1 MPASTLPITDLG
13 IANLALI
20 DLGQPTL
27 AVADSTSKA
36 GRLFLTSYEPT
47 VLEMLRSHPWR
58 CCRAQA
64 QLASDPTAVPL
75 FGYALAFRLP
85 ANFVRTVYVEGTN
98 DGDVSNNIEPF
109 ARHGQ
114 YIHCNIEGFRF
125 TYIARK
131 PTDEFDPGL
140 VATIA
145 ARLAWRWCK
154 PFTDSANDVKMYQ
167 QAFAE
172 ISADAKFADAMDG
185 SPDIMPLSTWEQAR
199 LSDV

>member
-27 AVADSTSKA
+27 AVADRTSKP

-47 VLEMLRSHPWR
+47 VLEILRSHPWR
-58 CCRAQA
+58 CCRTQA
-64 QLASDPTAVPL
+64 QPASDPTAKPL

-85 ANFVRTVYVEGTN
+85 PDFVRTVYVEGSN
-98 DGDVSNNIEPF
+98 NGDVSNNIEPF

-114 YIHCNIEGFRF
+114 HMHCDIEAFRF

-131 PTDEFDPGL
+131 PTYEFDPGL

-154 PFTDSANDVKMYQ
+154 PLTDSANDVKMYM
-167 QAFAE
+167 QAYEQIA
-172 ISADAKFADAMDG
+172 ADAKFADAMDG
-185 SPDIMPLSTWEQAR
+185 SPDLQPLSSWEQAR

>member
-1 MPASTLPITDLG
+1 MPASTIPITDLG

-27 AVADSTSKA
+27 AVADSSSKA

-47 VLEMLRSHPWR
+47 VLEILRSHPWR

-64 QLASDPTAVPL
+64 NLASDPTAIPL

-85 ANFVRTVYVEGTN
+85 PDFVRTVYVEGTN
-98 DGDVSNNIEPF
+98 NGDVSNNIEPL
-109 ARHGQ
+109 ARHGLHM
-114 YIHCNIEGFRF
+114 HCNIEAFRF

-131 PTDEFDPGL
+131 PTYEFDPGL

-154 PFTDSANDVKMYQ
+154 PLTDSANDVKMYM
-167 QAFAE
+167 QAYEQIA
-172 ISADAKFADAMDG
+172 ADAKFADAMDG
-185 SPDIMPLSTWEQAR
+185 SPDLQPLSSWEQAR

>member
-1 MPASTLPITDLG
+1 MPTSTIPITDLG

-20 DLGQPTL
+20 DLGQPAL

-36 GRLFLTSYEPT
+36 GRLYLTTYEPT
-47 VLEMLRSHPWR
+47 VLEVLRSHPWR
-58 CCRAQA
+58 CCRTQA
-64 QLASDPTAVPL
+64 QPASDPLVKPL
-75 FGYALAFRLP
+75 FGYSLALRLP
-85 ANFVRTVYVEGTN
+85 ADFVRTVYVEGTN

-109 ARHGQ
+109 ARHGM
-114 YIHCNIEGFRF
+114 YMHCNIEGFRF
-125 TYIARK
+125 TYVARK
-131 PTDEFDPGL
+131 PTYEFDPGL

-154 PFTDSANDVKMYQ
+154 SLTDSANDVKMYAQ
-167 QAFAE
+167 TYQE
-172 ISADAKFADAMDG
+172 IANDAKFADAMDG